1 MMRPSTPTLMVIC
14 PAATEHCRAA
24 RTNVPSYFSDMAALS
39 PLPLMVS
46 VEAPWRISMYGHSIS
61 GVAPAT
67 GCDALSDDWAK
78 KLPISPRS
86 HGVPEDDEPAAA
98 SGADAVLLN
107 RPPPLQPETTSAK
120 ASAPAGAARPHQCP
134 ER

>member
-1 MMRPSTPTLMVIC
+1 
-14 PAATEHCRAA
+14 
-24 RTNVPSYFSDMAALS
+24 MAAFS
-39 PLPLMVS
+39 PPPPIVR

-67 GCDALSDDWAK
+67 GCGALSEDSAK

-86 HGVPEDDEPAAA
+86 HCGPEDDDAAA
-98 SGADAVLLN
+98 GAGAGAAVLLS
-107 RPPPLQPETTSAK
+107 RLLPLQPDTTSAK
-120 ASAPAGAARPHQCP
+120 TSALTGVARPHQRP